1 MTREELQCAF
11 PPAFFMP
18 HPKAA
23 KTENLSFRMENMNHI
38 LNITA
43 ADVEPRLLDLPWNL
57 PLREWPDD
65 VIIALPRGISRH
77 VVRFANLNGKTVAV
91 KEISEDLAR
100 HEYSTLRS
108 LYRLSGSCVEPVAIV
123 NNRFTA
129 DGQPLNA
136 ALVTR
141 HLPFSLPYR
150 AVFGQSG
157 MRGETVNRL
166 MDALSVLIVRLHL
179 IGFYWGDISLSNTL
193 FRRDAGEYAAYLV
206 DAETGELFPHISDG
220 KREYDVETA
229 HLNIIGELMDLQA
242 GGILMQEYD
251 AIEIGNRFLDRYHK
265 LWDELTGE
273 ESFSINDKW
282 RVDQRIQRL
291 NELGFDVAEL
301 KMTADINGTTMSIRP
316 RVVDAGHYSRRLMRL
331 TGLDVE
337 EAQARR
343 MINDMKQYRVLSG
356 NQDTNLAIVAHEW
369 MQNVYEPTIRAIPR
383 ELRGKLEPA
392 QIFHEVLEHR
402 WYISEK
408 AGHDV
413 SMQEAI
419 DSYINQILKNR
430 PDEAALLGQSVGEKP
445 EPDED
450 WSGYLA

>member
-1 MTREELQCAF
+1 
-11 PPAFFMP
+11 
-18 HPKAA
+18 
-23 KTENLSFRMENMNHI
+23 
-38 LNITA
+38 
-43 ADVEPRLLDLPWNL
+43 
-57 PLREWPDD
+57 
-65 VIIALPRGISRH
+65 
-77 VVRFANLNGKTVAV
+77 
-91 KEISEDLAR
+91 
-100 HEYSTLRS
+100 
-108 LYRLSGSCVEPVAIV
+108 
-123 NNRFTA
+123 
-129 DGQPLNA
+129 
-136 ALVTR
+136 
-141 HLPFSLPYR
+141 
-150 AVFGQSG
+150 
-157 MRGETVNRL
+157 
-166 MDALSVLIVRLHL
+166 
-179 IGFYWGDISLSNTL
+179 
-193 FRRDAGEYAAYLV
+193 
-206 DAETGELFPHISDG
+206 
-220 KREYDVETA
+220 
-229 HLNIIGELMDLQA
+229 
-242 GGILMQEYD
+242 
-251 AIEIGNRFLDRYHK
+251 
-265 LWDELTGE
+265 
-273 ESFSINDKW
+273 
-282 RVDQRIQRL
+282 
-291 NELGFDVAEL
+291 
-301 KMTADINGTTMSIRP
+301 
-316 RVVDAGHYSRRLMRL
+316 MRL